1 MQLKK
6 NILNDE
12 QNKPN
17 DWFELDE
24 IDLDFI
30 ITMQIQ
36 YKIFNILKLS
46 PRGIVLKLCLQIISV
61 V

>member
-1 MQLKK
+1 MT
-6 NILNDE
+6 
-12 QNKPN
+12 NKTN
-17 DWFELDE
+17 QTTDFELDE

-36 YKIFNILKLS
+36 YKIFNILKLF
-46 PRGIVLKLCLQIISV
+46 PQGIVLKLCLQIISV